1 MTDASET
8 QPQETRTDETRT
20 PGAGAPEATGAPP
33 RPGALARAWQSD
45 LAWSFRRSPVAM
57 ISAAVA
63 LVLILAAIFAPW
75 IAPTNPHDP
84 GSLNL
89 MNGFSQPG
97 VPNQFT
103 GEVFPLGA
111 DDQGRD
117 VLSAILYGMR
127 ISLFVGVMAVLFAM
141 ALGVTLGLLAG
152 YLGGWVE
159 TLIMRVA
166 DVQLTFP
173 SILIAMLIFGIA
185 KGFTPVEARDQMAI
199 WVLILAIGLSD
210 WVQFARVVRGATL
223 VEKNKEYVAA
233 ARLIGRSSGAIMLRH
248 ILPNVL
254 NPVLVIATI
263 SLALAIIAEATLSFL
278 GVGAPPTEPSLGTLI
293 RIGQGFL
300 FSGEWWILLFPAL
313 TLLALAL
320 SVNLLGDWLR
330 DALNPRLR

>member
-1 MTDASET
+1 MTD
-8 QPQETRTDETRT
+8 T
-20 PGAGAPEATGAPP
+20 PPDMPIAVTKS
-33 RPGALARAWQSD
+33 RLRLALESD
-45 LAWSFRRSPVAM
+45 VFYSFRRSPVAVV
-57 ISAAVA
+57 SA
-63 LVLILAAIFAPW
+63 LVVLVLLLAALFAPW
-75 IAPTNPHDP
+75 IAPTNPFNP
-84 GSLNL
+84 ASLNL
-89 MNGFSQPG
+89 MNGFTPPAT
-97 VPNQFT
+97 PNAFT
-103 GEVFPLGA
+103 QDVFLMGT

-117 VLSAILYGMR
+117 VFSTILYGMR
-127 ISLFVGVMAVLFAM
+127 ISLFVGVSAVAFAM
-141 ALGVTLGLLAG
+141 VLGITLGLISG
-152 YLGGWVE
+152 YLGGWTE
-159 TLIMRVA
+159 TIIMRVA

-173 SILIAMLIFGIA
+173 SILVAMLIFGIA
-185 KGFTPVEARDQMAI
+185 KGVTPVEYRDQMAI

-233 ARLIGRSSGAIMLRH
+233 ARLIGRRPGAIMLRH

-254 NPVLVIATI
+254 SPVLVIATI

-278 GVGAPPTEPSLGTLI
+278 GVGAPPTQPSLGTLI

-300 FSGEWWILLFPAL
+300 FSGEWWILFFPAC